1 MWSRELE
8 PLSGAASTQTQAQGE
23 AAELGRQDRVLM
35 TIELE
40 LTKQEREK
48 GQTKTSPAALFSQ
61 LAHKIALK

>member
-1 MWSRELE
+1 LWSRELE
-8 PLSGAASTQTQAQGE
+8 PLSGAASTQAQAQDE

-48 GQTKTSPAALFSQ
+48 GQTKTSPAAFFSQ
-61 LAHKIALK
+61 LAHKFALK